1 MTADAWQ
8 QNIYG
13 NLIIESN
20 KSDTVSDLAGGEA
33 FSLKG
38 TNKDGNRFILAH
50 HEGGITRVETEQGLQ
65 IDAGAKKTSNGGT
78 ALQVTAHTGNLS
90 LTSVKDHVLIK
101 ASRTITLDANDIIL
115 KGTNNIQ
122 IGGDDVGDTREIKLI
137 AQKINVTGPAG
148 KQDLLDHLKLSSFMA
163 ATSGK
168 LSFVSDT
175 ALGMTKSFDIGGMAG
190 GKLGAMAGGAIGGPV
205 GAAIGSKIGEQIG
218 SDMV

>member
-20 KSDTVSDLAGGEA
+20 KSDTVSDTAGGEA

-38 TNKDGNRFILAH
+38 TNKEGNRFILAH

-78 ALQVTAHTGNLS
+78 AMQVTAHTGNLS
-90 LTSVKDHVLIK
+90 LTAVKDHVLIK
-101 ASRTITLDANDIIL
+101 ASKTITLDANDIII

-137 AQKINVTGPAG
+137 AEKIDVHGPAG
-148 KQDLLDHLKLSSFMA
+148 DQDLLDNLKLSSFMA
-163 ATSGK
+163 AVSGK
-168 LSFVSDT
+168 LSFVGDT
-175 ALGMTKSFDIGGMAG
+175 ALGMTKSFSKDALIGAAARAAG
-190 GKLGAMAGGAIGGPV
+190 TSIGGPV
-205 GAAIGSKIGEQIG
+205 GGIVAQEAAKRIL
-218 SDMV
+218 

>member
-38 TNKDGNRFILAH
+38 VNKEGNRFILAH
-50 HEGGITRVETEQGLQ
+50 HEGGITRCETEQTLQ

-78 ALQVTAHTGNLS
+78 AIQVTAHTGNLS
-90 LTSVKDHVLIK
+90 LTAVKDHVLIK
-101 ASRTITLDANDIIL
+101 ASKTITLDANDIIL
-115 KGTNNIQ
+115 KGTNTIQ
-122 IGGDDVGDTREIKLI
+122 IGGDDVGDTKEIKLI
-137 AQKINVTGPAG
+137 AQKIDVYGPSG
-148 KQDLLDHLKLSSFMA
+148 DQDLLDNLKLSSFMA
-163 ATSGK
+163 AVSGK

-175 ALGMTKSFDIGGMAG
+175 ALGMTKSFDIGGIAG
-190 GKLGAMAGGAIGGPV
+190 SKLGAAAGGAIGGPV

-218 SDMV
+218 SEVV

>member
-20 KSDTVSDLAGGEA
+20 KGDTVSDTAGGEA

-38 TNKDGNRFILAH
+38 TNKEGNRFILAH
-50 HEGGITRVETEQGLQ
+50 HEGGITRCETEQGLQ

-78 ALQVTAHTGNLS
+78 AMQVTAHTGNLS
-90 LTSVKDHVLIK
+90 LTAVKDHVLIK
-101 ASRTITLDANDIIL
+101 ASKTITLDANDIII

-122 IGGDDVGDTREIKLI
+122 IGGDDIGDTKEIKLI
-137 AQKINVTGPAG
+137 AQKINVSGPAG
-148 KQDLLDHLKLSSFMA
+148 RQDLLDHLKLSSFMA

-168 LSFVSDT
+168 LSFVSDA
-175 ALGMTKSFDIGGMAG
+175 ALGMTKSFSKDALIGAAARAAG
-190 GKLGAMAGGAIGGPV
+190 TSIGGPV
-205 GAAIGSKIGEQIG
+205 GGIVAQEAAKRIL
-218 SDMV
+218 

>member
-8 QNIYG
+8 QNVYG

-20 KSDTVSDLAGGEA
+20 KSDTVSDTAGGEA

-38 TNKDGNRFILAH
+38 TNKEGNRFILAH
-50 HEGGITRVETEQGLQ
+50 HEGGISRLETEQGLQ

-78 ALQVTAHTGNLS
+78 AMQVTAHTGNLS
-90 LTSVKDHVLIK
+90 FTAVKDHVLIK
-101 ASRTITLDANDIIL
+101 ASKTITLDANDIII

-122 IGGDDVGDTREIKLI
+122 IGGDDVGDTKEIKLI

-163 ATSGK
+163 AVSGK

-175 ALGMTKSFDIGGMAG
+175 ALGMTKSFSKDALIGAAVKAG
-190 GKLGAMAGGAIGGPV
+190 GTAIGGPV
-205 GAAIGSKIGEQIG
+205 GGIVAEEAAKRIL
-218 SDMV
+218 

>member
-38 TNKDGNRFILAH
+38 VNKEGNRFLLSH
-50 HEGGITRVETEQGLQ
+50 HEGGITRCETEQGLQ

-78 ALQVTAHTGNLS
+78 AMQVTAHTGNLS
-90 LTSVKDHVLIK
+90 LTAVKDHVLIK
-101 ASRTITLDANDIIL
+101 ASKTITLDANDIII

-122 IGGDDVGDTREIKLI
+122 IGGDDIGDTKEIKLI
-137 AQKINVTGPAG
+137 AQKINVSGPAG
-148 KQDLLDHLKLSSFMA
+148 RQDLLDHLKLSSFMA

-175 ALGMTKSFDIGGMAG
+175 ALGMTKSFDIGGIAG
-190 GKLGAMAGGAIGGPV
+190 SKLGAAAGGAIGGPV

-218 SDMV
+218 SEVL

>member
-20 KSDTVSDLAGGEA
+20 KSDTVSDTAGGEA

-38 TNKDGNRFILAH
+38 TNKEGNRFILAH

-78 ALQVTAHTGNLS
+78 AMQVTAHTGNLS
-90 LTSVKDHVLIK
+90 LTAVKDHVLIK
-101 ASRTITLDANDIIL
+101 ASKTITLDANDIII

-137 AQKINVTGPAG
+137 AEKIDVHGPAG
-148 KQDLLDHLKLSSFMA
+148 DQDLLDNLKLSSFMA
-163 ATSGK
+163 AVSGK
-168 LSFVSDT
+168 LSFVGDT
-175 ALGMTKSFDIGGMAG
+175 ALGMTKSFSKDALIGAAARAAG
-190 GKLGAMAGGAIGGPV
+190 TSIGGPV
-205 GAAIGSKIGEQIG
+205 GGIVAQEAAKRIRSRQR
-218 SDMV
+218 

>member
-38 TNKDGNRFILAH
+38 VNKEGNRFILAH

-65 IDAGAKKTSNGGT
+65 IDTGAKKTSNGGT
-78 ALQVTAHTGNLS
+78 AMQVTAHTGNLS
-90 LTSVKDHVLIK
+90 LTAVKDHVLIK
-101 ASRTITLDANDIIL
+101 ASKTITLDANDIII

-137 AQKINVTGPAG
+137 AEKIDVHGPAG
-148 KQDLLDHLKLSSFMA
+148 DQDLLDNLKLSSFMA
-163 ATSGK
+163 AVSGK
-168 LSFVSDT
+168 LSFVGDT
-175 ALGMTKSFDIGGMAG
+175 ALGMTKSFSKDALIGAAARAAG
-190 GKLGAMAGGAIGGPV
+190 TSIGGPV
-205 GAAIGSKIGEQIG
+205 GGIVAQEAAKRIL
-218 SDMV
+218 

>member
-38 TNKDGNRFILAH
+38 VNKEGNRFLLSH
-50 HEGGITRVETEQGLQ
+50 HEGGITRCETEQTLQ

-78 ALQVTAHTGNLS
+78 AIQVTAHTGNLS
-90 LTSVKDHVLIK
+90 LTAVKDHVLIK
-101 ASRTITLDANDIIL
+101 ASKTITLDANDIIL
-115 KGTNNIQ
+115 KGTNTIQ
-122 IGGDDVGDTREIKLI
+122 IGGDDVGDTKEIKLI
-137 AQKINVTGPAG
+137 AQKIDVSGPGG
-148 KQDLLDHLKLSSFMA
+148 KQDLLDHLKLSSFMSSV
-163 ATSGK
+163 SGK
-168 LSFVSDT
+168 LSFVIDT
-175 ALGMTKSFDIGGMAG
+175 ALGMTKSFDIGGIAG
-190 GKLGAMAGGAIGGPV
+190 SKLGAAAGGAIGGPV

-218 SDMV
+218 SEVV

>member
-38 TNKDGNRFILAH
+38 VNKEGNRFLLSH
-50 HEGGITRVETEQGLQ
+50 HEGGITRCETEQTLQ

-78 ALQVTAHTGNLS
+78 AIQVTAHTGNLS
-90 LTSVKDHVLIK
+90 LTAVKDHVLIK
-101 ASRTITLDANDIIL
+101 ASKTITLDANDIIL
-115 KGTNNIQ
+115 KGTNTIQ
-122 IGGDDVGDTREIKLI
+122 IGGDDVGDTKEIKLI
-137 AQKINVTGPAG
+137 AEKIDVYGPSG
-148 KQDLLDHLKLSSFMA
+148 DQDLLDHLKLSSFMSA
-163 ATSGK
+163 VSGK

-175 ALGMTKSFDIGGMAG
+175 ALGMTKSFSKDALIGAAARAG
-190 GKLGAMAGGAIGGPV
+190 GTAIGGPV
-205 GAAIGSKIGEQIG
+205 GGIMAQEAAKRIL
-218 SDMV
+218 

>member
-38 TNKDGNRFILAH
+38 VNKEGNRFILAH
-50 HEGGITRVETEQGLQ
+50 HEGGITRCETEQTLQ

-78 ALQVTAHTGNLS
+78 AIQVTAHTGNLS
-90 LTSVKDHVLIK
+90 LTAVKDHVLIK
-101 ASRTITLDANDIIL
+101 ASKTITLDANDIIL
-115 KGTNNIQ
+115 KGTNTIQ
-122 IGGDDVGDTREIKLI
+122 IGGDDVGDTKEIKLI
-137 AQKINVTGPAG
+137 AQKIDVYGPSG
-148 KQDLLDHLKLSSFMA
+148 DQDLLDHLKLSSFMSA
-163 ATSGK
+163 VSGK

-175 ALGMTKSFDIGGMAG
+175 ALGMTKSFDIGGIAG
-190 GKLGAMAGGAIGGPV
+190 SKLGAAAGGAIGGPV

-218 SDMV
+218 SEVV

>member
-38 TNKDGNRFILAH
+38 VNKEGNRFILAH

-78 ALQVTAHTGNLS
+78 AMQVTAHTGNLS
-90 LTSVKDHVLIK
+90 LTAVKDHVLIK
-101 ASRTITLDANDIIL
+101 ASKTITLDANDIII

-137 AQKINVTGPAG
+137 AEKIDVHGPAG
-148 KQDLLDHLKLSSFMA
+148 DQDLLDNLKLSSFMA
-163 ATSGK
+163 AVSGK
-168 LSFVSDT
+168 LSFVGDT
-175 ALGMTKSFDIGGMAG
+175 ALGMTKSFSKDALIGAAARAAG
-190 GKLGAMAGGAIGGPV
+190 TSIGGPV
-205 GAAIGSKIGEQIG
+205 GGIVAQEAAKRIL
-218 SDMV
+218 